1 MSSISRSRG
10 IFGDALSVL
19 GLLLIGFSVFIV
31 WQEGFTALFV
41 TLNPNPSAY
50 SRHIGSMPAG
60 ADPQKQALL
69 AELYPRTPTPVPP
82 PTATPLPDAPAP
94 AEPDAPEAPAP
105 VGVAQAAAPTPTPLP
120 GGEAPKRLIIPSLG
134 VDTEV
139 VPVGFKLVDESG
151 ELTRE
156 WETADYA
163 AGYHDGSGLPGEK
176 GNLVI
181 SGHNNIR
188 GRVFKL
194 LERAKPGDAVYI
206 DTASGRRYVYMV
218 REQVIVPEAG
228 VSDQQHRQNARYLA
242 QTDDSRL
249 TLISCWPY
257 WTNTHRVI
265 VVAEFIGTV

>member
-1 MSSISRSRG
+1 MSSITRSRG

-19 GLLLIGFSVFIV
+19 GLLLIAFSVFVV

-50 SRHIGSMPAG
+50 SRHIGSMPSSP
-60 ADPQKQALL
+60 DPKKQALL

-82 PTATPLPDAPAP
+82 VTATPLPDAPLP
-94 AEPDAPEAPAP
+94 AQPDAAEAPPLAAVVPAP
-105 VGVAQAAAPTPTPLP
+105 LPTPTPAP
-120 GGEAPKRLIIPSLG
+120 SVEPPKRLIIPSLG
-134 VDTEV
+134 VDTDV
-139 VPVGFKLVDESG
+139 VPVGFKLVDENG

-163 AGYHDGSGLPGEK
+163 AGYHQGSGLPGEK

-188 GRVFKL
+188 GRVFRL

-228 VSDQQHRQNARYLA
+228 VSDEQHRQNARYLA
-242 QTDDSRL
+242 PTNDSRL

-265 VVAEFIGTV
+265 VVAEFIGIV